1 MTLLTLD
8 RAVKTY
14 RAKDASGRP
23 AVVRALQ
30 EASLSVGHGDTVALV
45 GESGC
50 GKSTTAR
57 LVLGLERPDS
67 GTVTLT
73 SARQRDR
80 SGPIVRAVFQ
90 NPRSSLNP
98 RRRVSGLIRESIG
111 PRGKGLKRSRI
122 DDLVA
127 ATLEQVGLA
136 AEHGDVYPHQLS
148 GGQQQRVA
156 IAAAII
162 AEPELIV
169 LDEPTSALDVSIA
182 AQVLNLLIDLQERL
196 GCAYLVITHDL
207 SMARLMAR
215 RVAVMYLGR
224 IVEQGVTTQVL
235 VAPRHPYTRAL
246 IDAEPVRHPR
256 DRRRGEA
263 TFDEV
268 PSPLEIPN
276 GCAYHPRC
284 PRNDGEACIASVPLL
299 GSVDATHD
307 VACFHPIDGERL
319 ERRRGRSDVV
329 RGPLQ
334 PRHQ

>member
-14 RAKDASGRP
+14 RTRDASGRP
-23 AVVRALQ
+23 ALVRALQ
-30 EASLSVGHGDTVALV
+30 EASLSVGHADTVALV

-73 SARQRDR
+73 SARQRGR
-80 SGPIVRAVFQ
+80 SAPIVRAVFQ

-98 RRRVSGLIRESIG
+98 RRRISSLIRESIG
-111 PRGKGLKRSRI
+111 PRGAGLKRPRI
-122 DDLVA
+122 DELIA

-196 GCAYLVITHDL
+196 GCAYLVITHNL

-224 IVEQGVTTQVL
+224 IVEEGMATQVL

-256 DRRRGEA
+256 DRRHGEA
-263 TFDEV
+263 TFAEV
-268 PSPLEIPN
+268 PSPHEVPS

-284 PRNDGEACIASVPLL
+284 PRNDSRDCITSVPLL

-307 VACFHPIDGERL
+307 VACFHPVDGGWPKTAE
-319 ERRRGRSDVV
+319 
-329 RGPLQ
+329 
-334 PRHQ
+334 

>member
-1 MTLLTLD
+1 VTLLTLD

-14 RAKDASGRP
+14 RTRNANGRP
-23 AVVRALQ
+23 ALVRALQ
-30 EASLSVGHGDTVALV
+30 EVSLSIRHGDTVALV

-57 LVLGLERPDS
+57 LVLGLERPDA

-73 SARQRDR
+73 SARRRGR
-80 SGPIVRAVFQ
+80 SDPIVRAVFQ

-111 PRGKGLKRSRI
+111 PRGKGLKRSQI
-122 DDLVA
+122 DELVA
-127 ATLEQVGLA
+127 GTLEQVGMA

-215 RVAVMYLGR
+215 RVTVMYLGR
-224 IVEQGVTTQVL
+224 IVEEGLATQVL

-256 DRRRGEA
+256 DRRHGEA
-263 TFDEV
+263 TFTEV
-268 PSPLEIPN
+268 PSPLDIPS

-284 PRNDGEACIASVPLL
+284 PRNDGKNCIASVPLL
-299 GSVDATHD
+299 DSVDAAHD
-307 VACFHPIDGERL
+307 VACFHPLNGGWPKAAEQ
-319 ERRRGRSDVV
+319 G
-329 RGPLQ
+329 
-334 PRHQ
+334 